1 MAKLPVIVGF
11 GGVNSAGRSSFHH
24 SFRRLVAD
32 KLEPEQ
38 SAETYLDLAVMMG
51 LLKFDQGKFLT
62 TDGQECLP
70 GEVIQRFGTI
80 INENTLLREVNSDH
94 FDANHVPVNK
104 KISAKIKNQSDIQFT
119 ISKKEL
125 PNQIPENWLV
135 KPVNGTDDQL
145 EITVKDTLEFY
156 QPDSKDFQVKTAGQI
171 PTGFDP
177 GKMYNS
183 RKHPRGLKMS
193 TYGVSDAISSMGIDW
208 DTIKQSVRPDQ
219 IGVYAGSGHG
229 QMDEFGGGGL
239 MQSALRGQRT
249 TSRHLPLSLV
259 DMPSNFIN
267 AYVIGNV
274 GHTGTQKAA
283 CATFLY
289 NLELAIKEIR
299 WGNRRVA
306 IVGNTEA
313 PIIPELMEGYKA
325 MSALADDARLMNLFN
340 CEKLEREH
348 RLKSCRPFGEN
359 CGFTLSES
367 SQYIILFDDELAIE
381 LGAQIFGSIGDIFI
395 NADGFKK
402 SISSPGF
409 GNFITLAKA
418 AAMAG
423 SIIGEAG
430 LRNRTF
436 MSAHGSGT
444 PLNRSTESHGLNET
458 AKAFKINNWPV
469 SAVKC
474 YVGHPLTP
482 AAGDQLIFA
491 LGTWKYGLIPGIF
504 TLDHIADD
512 VHQDHLSFSQEH
524 VEVDVNGFDA
534 AFLNSKGFGGN
545 NATGLILS
553 PQYTIKMLEKKHG
566 KKVFKKYKT
575 LNESVVEKAAQY
587 DLEATRGQTKAIYR
601 DSEKVLDEKDL
612 DLNEERMKIPGFD
625 KTIDLKLKSPYP
637 DMNLLDS

>member
-32 KLEPEQ
+32 KLETKQ

-62 TDGQECLP
+62 VNGEECSP
-70 GEVIQRFGTI
+70 EEVTTRFGKL
-80 INENTLLREVNSDH
+80 INENTLLREINSEH
-94 FDANHVPVNK
+94 FDINHVPVNK
-104 KISAKIKNQSDIQFT
+104 KINAHINEESGIKFT

-125 PNQIPENWLV
+125 PNQLPDNWKIHQLDENSD
-135 KPVNGTDDQL
+135 KI
-145 EITVKDTLEFY
+145 EIVVRDTMEFY
-156 QPDSKDFQVKTAGQI
+156 QPDSKEFLVKTAGQL

-177 GKMYNS
+177 GKLYNS

-208 DTIKQSVRPDQ
+208 ETIRQAVRPDQ

-239 MQSALRGQRT
+239 MQALLRGQRT

-259 DMPSNFIN
+259 DMPSNFVN

-289 NLELAIKEIR
+289 NLELAVKEIR
-299 WGNRRVA
+299 LGNRRVA
-306 IVGNTEA
+306 IIGNTEA

-325 MSALADDARLMNLFN
+325 MNALADDNRLMHLFN
-340 CEKLEREH
+340 CEKLKHEH
-348 RLKSCRPFGEN
+348 RMHSCRPFGEN

-367 SQYIILFDDELAIE
+367 SQYAILFDDELAIE

-395 NADGFKK
+395 KADGFKK

-409 GNFITLAKA
+409 GNYITLAKA
-418 AAMAG
+418 AAMAK
-423 SIIGEAG
+423 SIIGTEG
-430 LRNRTF
+430 LRHRTF
-436 MSAHGSGT
+436 ISAHGSGT

-458 AKAFKINNWPV
+458 AKAFNINSWPV
-469 SAVKC
+469 SAIKC

-482 AAGDQLIFA
+482 ASGDQLIFA

-504 TLDHIADD
+504 TLDQIADD
-512 VHQDHLSFSQEH
+512 VHQDHLRFSQDH
-524 VEVDVNGFDA
+524 LEVDADKMDA

-553 PQYTIKMLEKKHG
+553 PQFTFKMLEKKHG
-566 KKVFKKYKT
+566 KKALKKYQA
-575 LNESVVEKAAQY
+575 LNESVLEKANQY
-587 DLEATRGQTKAIYR
+587 DLKAIQGRTTVIYK
-601 DSEKVLDEKDL
+601 DSEKVLDENDL
-612 DLNEERMKIPGFD
+612 NLNEERMKIPGYD
-625 KTIDLKLKSPYP
+625 KTIDLKLKNPYP
-637 DMNLLDS
+637 EMDIL